1 MEEWRNGRKEGGRQ
15 TEFGRMQSPMT
26 FMRLFDSLI
35 ASAADDY
42 TDAIRAAAISP
53 RHD

>member
-1 MEEWRNGRKEGGRQ
+1 MEEWKEGGRQ

-35 ASAADDY
+35 ASTDDDEADD
-42 TDAIRAAAISP
+42 DATRVAISP
-53 RHD
+53 STEIG